1 MVNEQIKEEW
11 KPSIN
16 PWIMVI
22 PVMLAVFIYVL
33 DGTIGN
39 VALPHM
45 AGSFSATRDESMW
58 ILTSYL
64 IAAGIVIPAVD
75 FFSKVFGR
83 KNFFI
88 ISIMLFTI
96 ASMLCGMAKN
106 IEFMIFAR
114 VLQGFGGGGILP
126 ISQAIMVE
134 SFEKEKRGL
143 AMSVFGMGVI
153 LAPIIGPVLGGWIT
167 DNWTW
172 PWIFYINV
180 PFGCVAAVL
189 CHKLLEDP
197 PYAKK
202 HKNVK
207 IDARG
212 FFYLTIW
219 LVTLQTVLDKGNNAD
234 WFNATWIRWTFG
246 VSVVACILFFHS
258 QITNKDSLIDLKVFK
273 DRNFTAGTIIQV
285 VIQAVLYASLAILP
299 QFLQSMMGY
308 TAFLSGETMMPR
320 GCGSMLAMFLTA
332 TLSTRIDNRLMV
344 AIGLSLIG
352 GAGLAFGA
360 LNLQISNM
368 NIAIPNFFMGMG
380 MGLSMV
386 PIMNLSLDTLKN
398 EQMTNA
404 TGIQNLLKNIG
415 SAIGTS
421 LVATMLTRFAQVH
434 QYMLVGK
441 CHDLNPEFINRVQ
454 ATAGALS
461 AYAHHSVAQYMAQ
474 YSIYGQLVK
483 QSTLWAFIDSFRI
496 FGLMCFAVIPLLILM
511 KKSKKVEVVAEV
523 KEPVGIEN

>member
-1 MVNEQIKEEW
+1 MPSANETINEW
-11 KPSIN
+11 KPTVN
-16 PWIMVI
+16 PWIMII
-22 PVMLAVFIYVL
+22 PVMLSVFIYVL

-88 ISIMLFTI
+88 ISILMFTI

-114 VLQGFGGGGILP
+114 ILQGFGGGGILP
-126 ISQAIMVE
+126 ISQAIIIE
-134 SFEKEKRGL
+134 SFTKEQRPA

-180 PFGCVAAVL
+180 PFGCLAAIL
-189 CHKLLEDP
+189 SKRLIEDP
-197 PYAKK
+197 PYARRQ
-202 HKNVK
+202 KNVK
-207 IDARG
+207 IDGKG

-234 WFNATWIRWTFG
+234 WFNATWICWTFA
-246 VSVVACILFFHS
+246 VSCVACVLFFHS
-258 QITNKDSLIDLKVFK
+258 QLTNKDSLIDLSVFK
-273 DRNFTAGTIIQV
+273 DRNFSAGTIIQV

-308 TAFLSGETMMPR
+308 TAFLSGATMMPR
-320 GCGSMLAMFLTA
+320 GFGSMLSMLFTA
-332 TLSTRIDNRLMV
+332 TLSNKVDNRILVM
-344 AIGLSLIG
+344 IGLALIG
-352 GAGLAFGA
+352 GASLDFGA

-380 MGLSMV
+380 MGLAMV
-386 PIMNLSLDTLKN
+386 PIMNLSVDTLRN

-415 SAIGTS
+415 SAVGTS

-441 CHDLNPEFINRVQ
+441 TSELNPAFIERVQ
-454 ATAGALS
+454 STAAAL
-461 AYAHHSVAQYMAQ
+461 AGYTEHTVAQYMAQ
-474 YSIYGQLVK
+474 YSLYGQLVK

-496 FGLMCFAVIPLLILM
+496 FGALCFAVIPLLLLM
-511 KKSKKVEVVAEV
+511 RKVKK
-523 KEPVGIEN
+523 I

>member
-1 MVNEQIKEEW
+1 MPQTTTEEW
-11 KPSIN
+11 KPKIN
-16 PWIMVI
+16 PWIMII

-75 FFSKVFGR
+75 FFSKLCGR

-88 ISIMLFTI
+88 ISILMFTI

-114 VLQGFGGGGILP
+114 ILQGFGGGGILP
-126 ISQAIMVE
+126 ISQAIIIE
-134 SFEKEKRGL
+134 SFTKEQRGA

-180 PFGCVAAVL
+180 PFGCIAAIL
-189 CHKLLEDP
+189 SKKLIEDP
-197 PYAKK
+197 PYAKRQ
-202 HKNVK
+202 HNVK
-207 IDARG
+207 IDGKG

-234 WFNATWIRWTFG
+234 WFNATWICWTFG

-258 QITNKDSLIDLKVFK
+258 QLTNKDSLVDLSVFK
-273 DRNFTAGTIIQV
+273 DRNFSAGTIIQV

-308 TAFLSGETMMPR
+308 TAFLSGATMMPR
-320 GCGSMLAMFLTA
+320 GFGSMLSMLITG
-332 TLSTRIDNRLMV
+332 TLSNKIDNRLFVML
-344 AIGLSLIG
+344 GLALIG
-352 GAGLAFGA
+352 GSSLVFGS

-386 PIMNLSLDTLKN
+386 PIMNLSVDTLKN

-434 QYMLVGK
+434 QYMLVEK
-441 CHDLNPEFINRVQ
+441 MSELNPAFIERVQ
-454 ATAGALS
+454 TTAGALS
-461 AYAHHSVAQYMAQ
+461 AYTEHSVAQYMAQ
-474 YSIYGQLVK
+474 YSYYGQLVK

-496 FGLMCFAVIPLLILM
+496 FGVLCLAVIPLLLLM
-511 KKSKKVEVVAEV
+511 KKIKKDA
-523 KEPVGIEN
+523 

>member
-1 MVNEQIKEEW
+1 MPQTTTEEW
-11 KPSIN
+11 KPKIN
-16 PWIMVI
+16 PWIMII

-75 FFSKVFGR
+75 FFSKLCGR

-88 ISIMLFTI
+88 ISILMFTI

-114 VLQGFGGGGILP
+114 ILQGFGGGGILP
-126 ISQAIMVE
+126 ISQAIIIE
-134 SFEKEKRGL
+134 SFTKEQRGA

-172 PWIFYINV
+172 PWIFFINV
-180 PFGCVAAVL
+180 PFGCIVAL
-189 CHKLLEDP
+189 LSKKLIEDP
-197 PYAKK
+197 PYAKRQ
-202 HKNVK
+202 HNVK
-207 IDARG
+207 IDGKG

-234 WFNATWIRWTFG
+234 WFNATWICWTFG

-258 QITNKDSLIDLKVFK
+258 QLTNKDSLVDLSVFK
-273 DRNFTAGTIIQV
+273 DRNFSAGTIIQV

-308 TAFLSGETMMPR
+308 TAFLSGATMMPR
-320 GCGSMLAMFLTA
+320 GFGSMLSMLITG
-332 TLSTRIDNRLMV
+332 TLSNKIDNRLFVML
-344 AIGLSLIG
+344 GLALIG
-352 GAGLAFGA
+352 GSSLVFGS

-386 PIMNLSLDTLKN
+386 PIMNLSVDTLKN

-415 SAIGTS
+415 SAIGTT

-441 CHDLNPEFINRVQ
+441 MSELNPVFIERVQ
-454 ATAGALS
+454 TTAGALS
-461 AYAHHSVAQYMAQ
+461 AYTEHSVAQYMAQ
-474 YSIYGQLVK
+474 YSYYGQLVK

-496 FGLMCFAVIPLLILM
+496 FGVLCLAVIPLLLLM
-511 KKSKKVEVVAEV
+511 KKIKKDA
-523 KEPVGIEN
+523 

>member
-1 MVNEQIKEEW
+1 
-11 KPSIN
+11 
-16 PWIMVI
+16 
-22 PVMLAVFIYVL
+22 
-33 DGTIGN
+33 
-39 VALPHM
+39 
-45 AGSFSATRDESMW
+45 
-58 ILTSYL
+58 
-64 IAAGIVIPAVD
+64 
-75 FFSKVFGR
+75 
-83 KNFFI
+83 
-88 ISIMLFTI
+88 
-96 ASMLCGMAKN
+96 MLCGMAKN

-114 VLQGFGGGGILP
+114 ILQGFGGGGILP
-126 ISQAIMVE
+126 ISQAIIIE
-134 SFEKEKRGL
+134 SFTKEQRGA

-180 PFGCVAAVL
+180 PFGCIAAL
-189 CHKLLEDP
+189 LSKKLIEDP
-197 PYAKK
+197 PYAKRQ
-202 HKNVK
+202 HNVK
-207 IDARG
+207 IDGKG

-234 WFNATWIRWTFG
+234 WFNATWICWTFG

-258 QITNKDSLIDLKVFK
+258 QLTNKDSLVDLSVFK
-273 DRNFTAGTIIQV
+273 DRNYSAGTIIQV

-308 TAFLSGETMMPR
+308 TAFLSGATMMPR
-320 GCGSMLAMFLTA
+320 GFGSMLSMLITG
-332 TLSTRIDNRLMV
+332 TLSNKIDNRLFVML
-344 AIGLSLIG
+344 GLALIG
-352 GAGLAFGA
+352 GSSLVFGS

-386 PIMNLSLDTLKN
+386 PIMNLSVDTLKN

-441 CHDLNPEFINRVQ
+441 MSELNPVFIERVQ
-454 ATAGALS
+454 TTAGALS
-461 AYAHHSVAQYMAQ
+461 AYTEHSVAQYMAQ
-474 YSIYGQLVK
+474 YSYYGQLVK

-496 FGLMCFAVIPLLILM
+496 FGVLCLAVIPLLLLM
-511 KKSKKVEVVAEV
+511 KKIKKDA
-523 KEPVGIEN
+523 

>member
-1 MVNEQIKEEW
+1 MPQTTTEEW
-11 KPSIN
+11 KPKIN
-16 PWIMVI
+16 PWIMII

-75 FFSKVFGR
+75 FFSKLCGR

-88 ISIMLFTI
+88 ISILMFTI

-114 VLQGFGGGGILP
+114 ILQGFGGGGILP
-126 ISQAIMVE
+126 ISQAIIIE
-134 SFEKEKRGL
+134 SFTKEQRGA

-172 PWIFYINV
+172 PWIFFINV
-180 PFGCVAAVL
+180 PFGCIAAL
-189 CHKLLEDP
+189 LSKKLIEDP
-197 PYAKK
+197 PYAKRQ
-202 HKNVK
+202 HNVK
-207 IDARG
+207 IDGKG

-234 WFNATWIRWTFG
+234 WFNATWICWTFG

-258 QITNKDSLIDLKVFK
+258 QLTNKDSLVDLSVFK
-273 DRNFTAGTIIQV
+273 DKNFSAGTIIQV

-308 TAFLSGETMMPR
+308 TAFLSGATMMPR
-320 GCGSMLAMFLTA
+320 GFGSMLSMLITG
-332 TLSTRIDNRLMV
+332 TLSNKIDNRLFVML
-344 AIGLSLIG
+344 GLALIG
-352 GAGLAFGA
+352 GSSLVFGS

-380 MGLSMV
+380 MGLSMI
-386 PIMNLSLDTLKN
+386 PIMNLSVDTLKN

-441 CHDLNPEFINRVQ
+441 MSELNPVFIERVQ
-454 ATAGALS
+454 TTAGALS
-461 AYAHHSVAQYMAQ
+461 AYTEHSVAQYMAQ
-474 YSIYGQLVK
+474 YSYYGQLVK

-496 FGLMCFAVIPLLILM
+496 FGVLCLAVIPLLLLM
-511 KKSKKVEVVAEV
+511 KKIKKDA
-523 KEPVGIEN
+523 

>member
-1 MVNEQIKEEW
+1 MPQTTTKEW
-11 KPSIN
+11 KPKIN
-16 PWIMVI
+16 PWIMII

-75 FFSKVFGR
+75 FFSKLCGR

-88 ISIMLFTI
+88 ISILMFTI

-114 VLQGFGGGGILP
+114 ILQGFGGGGILP
-126 ISQAIMVE
+126 ISQAIIIE
-134 SFEKEKRGL
+134 SFTKEQRGA

-180 PFGCVAAVL
+180 PFGCIAAL
-189 CHKLLEDP
+189 LSKKLIEDP
-197 PYAKK
+197 PYAKRQ
-202 HKNVK
+202 HNVK
-207 IDARG
+207 IDGKG

-234 WFNATWIRWTFG
+234 WFNATWICWTFG
-246 VSVVACILFFHS
+246 VSIVACILFFHS
-258 QITNKDSLIDLKVFK
+258 QLTNKDSLVDLSVFK
-273 DRNFTAGTIIQV
+273 DRNFSAGTIIQV

-308 TAFLSGETMMPR
+308 TAFLSGATMMPR
-320 GCGSMLAMFLTA
+320 GFGSMLSMLITG
-332 TLSTRIDNRLMV
+332 TLSNKIDNRLFVML
-344 AIGLSLIG
+344 GLALIG
-352 GAGLAFGA
+352 GSSLVFGS

-380 MGLSMV
+380 MGLSMI
-386 PIMNLSLDTLKN
+386 PIMNLSVDTLKN

-441 CHDLNPEFINRVQ
+441 MSELNPVFIEKVQ
-454 ATAGALS
+454 TTASALS
-461 AYAHHSVAQYMAQ
+461 TYTEHSVAQYMAQ
-474 YSIYGQLVK
+474 YSYYGQLVK

-496 FGLMCFAVIPLLILM
+496 FGVLCLAVIPLLLLM
-511 KKSKKVEVVAEV
+511 KKIKKDA
-523 KEPVGIEN
+523 

>member
-1 MVNEQIKEEW
+1 MSENKIEKEQW
-11 KPSIN
+11 TPSVN
-16 PWIMVI
+16 PWIMII

-88 ISIMLFTI
+88 ISILMFTI

-114 VLQGFGGGGILP
+114 ILQGFGGGGILP
-126 ISQAIMVE
+126 ISQAIIIE
-134 SFEKEKRGL
+134 SFPKEKRGI

-180 PFGCVAAVL
+180 PFGCLAAIL
-189 CHKLLEDP
+189 SHKLVEDP

-202 HKNVK
+202 QKNVK
-207 IDARG
+207 IDGKG

-234 WFNATWIRWTFG
+234 WFNATWICWTFG
-246 VSVVACILFFHS
+246 VSCVACILFFHS
-258 QITNKDSLIDLKVFK
+258 QLTNKESLIDLSVFK
-273 DRNFTAGTIIQV
+273 DRNFSAGTIISV

-299 QFLQSMMGY
+299 QFLQSMLGY
-308 TAFLSGETMMPR
+308 TAFLSGATMMPR
-320 GCGSMLAMFLTA
+320 GFGSMTAMILTA
-332 TLSTRIDNRLMV
+332 TLTNKVDNRILV
-344 AIGLSLIG
+344 AIGLCLLG
-352 GAGLAFGA
+352 GSTLAFGF

-368 NIAIPNFFMGMG
+368 NIAIPNFIMGIG

-386 PIMNLSLDTLKN
+386 PIMNLSVDTLKN

-434 QYMLVGK
+434 QYMMVGK
-441 CHDLNPEFINRVQ
+441 ASELNPAFIERVQ
-454 ATAGALS
+454 STAGALA
-461 AYAHHSVAQYMAQ
+461 AYTEHTVSQYMAQ
-474 YSIYGQLVK
+474 YSLYGQLVK

-496 FGLMCFAVIPLLILM
+496 FGALCIAVIPLLMLM
-511 KKSKKVEVVAEV
+511 KKLKKA
-523 KEPVGIEN
+523 

>member
-1 MVNEQIKEEW
+1 MTNSQPITEQW
-11 KPSIN
+11 APTVN
-16 PWIMVI
+16 PWIMII

-88 ISIMLFTI
+88 ISILVFTI
-96 ASMLCGMAKN
+96 ASMLCGLAKN

-114 VLQGFGGGGILP
+114 VLQGFGGGGIVP
-126 ISQAIMVE
+126 VSQAIIIE
-134 SFEKEKRGL
+134 SFPKEKRGV

-180 PFGCVAAVL
+180 PFGCAATIL
-189 CHKLLEDP
+189 CHKLVEDP

-202 HKNVK
+202 QKNVK
-207 IDARG
+207 IDGRG
-212 FFYLTIW
+212 FFFLTIW
-219 LVTLQTVLDKGNNAD
+219 LITLQTVLDKGNNAD
-234 WFNATWIRWTFG
+234 WFNAPWICWTSA
-246 VSVVACILFFHS
+246 VSMVACILFFHS
-258 QITNKDSLIDLKVFK
+258 QLTNKQSLVDLSVFK
-273 DRNFTAGTIIQV
+273 DRNFSAGTIIQV

-320 GCGSMLAMFLTA
+320 GLGSMIAMLLTA
-332 TLSTRIDNRLMV
+332 TLSNRIDNRLLV
-344 AIGLSLIG
+344 AVGLSIIG
-352 GAGLAFGA
+352 ASTLSFGN

-386 PIMNLSLDTLKN
+386 PIMNLSVDTLRN

-421 LVATMLTRFAQVH
+421 LVATMLTRFAQIH

-441 CHDLNPEFINRVQ
+441 LHDLNPNFIERLQ
-454 ATAGALS
+454 ATAGTL
-461 AYAHHSVAQYMAQ
+461 AQFTQIDIARYMAE
-474 YSIYGQLVK
+474 YSIYGQLIK

-496 FGLMCFAVIPLLILM
+496 FGALCFAVIPLLLLI
-511 KKSKKVEVVAEV
+511 KVKSKKTA
-523 KEPVGIEN
+523 

>member
-1 MVNEQIKEEW
+1 MPQMTTEEW
-11 KPSIN
+11 KPKIN
-16 PWIMVI
+16 PWIMII

-75 FFSKVFGR
+75 FFSKLCGR

-88 ISIMLFTI
+88 ISILMFTI

-114 VLQGFGGGGILP
+114 ILQGFGGGGILP
-126 ISQAIMVE
+126 ISQAIIIE
-134 SFEKEKRGL
+134 SFTKEQRGA

-180 PFGCVAAVL
+180 PFGCIAAL
-189 CHKLLEDP
+189 LSKKLIEDP
-197 PYAKK
+197 PYAKRQ
-202 HKNVK
+202 HNVK
-207 IDARG
+207 IDGKG

-234 WFNATWIRWTFG
+234 WFNATWICWTFG

-258 QITNKDSLIDLKVFK
+258 QLTNKDSLVDLSVFK
-273 DRNFTAGTIIQV
+273 DRNFSAGTIIQV

-308 TAFLSGETMMPR
+308 TAFLSGATMMPR
-320 GCGSMLAMFLTA
+320 GFGSMLSMLITG
-332 TLSTRIDNRLMV
+332 TLSNKIDNRLFVML
-344 AIGLSLIG
+344 GLALIG
-352 GAGLAFGA
+352 GSSLVFGS

-380 MGLSMV
+380 MGLSMI
-386 PIMNLSLDTLKN
+386 PIMNLSVDTLKN

-421 LVATMLTRFAQVH
+421 LVATMLTRFAQAH

-441 CHDLNPEFINRVQ
+441 MSELNPVFIERVQ
-454 ATAGALS
+454 TTAGALS
-461 AYAHHSVAQYMAQ
+461 AYTEHSVAQYMAQ
-474 YSIYGQLVK
+474 YSYYGQLVK

-496 FGLMCFAVIPLLILM
+496 FGVLCLAVIPLLLLM
-511 KKSKKVEVVAEV
+511 KKIKKDA
-523 KEPVGIEN
+523 

>member
-1 MVNEQIKEEW
+1 MPQTTTEEW
-11 KPSIN
+11 KPKIN
-16 PWIMVI
+16 PWVMII

-75 FFSKVFGR
+75 FFSKLCGR

-88 ISIMLFTI
+88 ISILMFTI

-114 VLQGFGGGGILP
+114 ILQGFGGGGILP
-126 ISQAIMVE
+126 ISQAIIIE
-134 SFEKEKRGL
+134 SFTKEQRGA

-172 PWIFYINV
+172 PWIFFINV
-180 PFGCVAAVL
+180 PFGCIAAL
-189 CHKLLEDP
+189 LSKKLIEDP
-197 PYAKK
+197 PYAKRQ
-202 HKNVK
+202 HNVK
-207 IDARG
+207 IDGKG

-234 WFNATWIRWTFG
+234 WFNATWICWTFG

-258 QITNKDSLIDLKVFK
+258 QLTNKDSLVDLSVFK
-273 DRNFTAGTIIQV
+273 DRNFSAGTIIQV

-308 TAFLSGETMMPR
+308 TAFLSGATMMPR
-320 GCGSMLAMFLTA
+320 GFGSMLSMLITG
-332 TLSTRIDNRLMV
+332 TLSNKIDNRLFVML
-344 AIGLSLIG
+344 GLALIG
-352 GAGLAFGA
+352 GSSLVFGS

-380 MGLSMV
+380 MGLSMI
-386 PIMNLSLDTLKN
+386 PIMNLSVDTLKN

-441 CHDLNPEFINRVQ
+441 MSELNPVFIERVQ
-454 ATAGALS
+454 TTAGALS
-461 AYAHHSVAQYMAQ
+461 AYTEHSVAQYMAQ
-474 YSIYGQLVK
+474 YSYYGQLVK

-496 FGLMCFAVIPLLILM
+496 FGVLCLAVIPLLLLM
-511 KKSKKVEVVAEV
+511 KKIKKDA
-523 KEPVGIEN
+523 

>member
-1 MVNEQIKEEW
+1 MPQTTTEEW
-11 KPSIN
+11 KPKIN
-16 PWIMVI
+16 PWIMII

-75 FFSKVFGR
+75 FFSKLCGR

-88 ISIMLFTI
+88 ISILMFTI

-114 VLQGFGGGGILP
+114 ILQGFGGGGILP
-126 ISQAIMVE
+126 ISQAIIIE
-134 SFEKEKRGL
+134 SFTKEQRGA

-180 PFGCVAAVL
+180 PFGCIAAL
-189 CHKLLEDP
+189 LSKKLIEDP
-197 PYAKK
+197 PYAKRQ
-202 HKNVK
+202 HNVK
-207 IDARG
+207 IDGKG

-234 WFNATWIRWTFG
+234 WFNATWICWTFG

-258 QITNKDSLIDLKVFK
+258 QLTNKDSLVDLSVFK
-273 DRNFTAGTIIQV
+273 DRNYSAGTIIQV

-308 TAFLSGETMMPR
+308 TAFLSGATMMPR
-320 GCGSMLAMFLTA
+320 GFGSMLSMLITG
-332 TLSTRIDNRLMV
+332 TLSNKIDNRLFVML
-344 AIGLSLIG
+344 GLALIG
-352 GAGLAFGA
+352 GSSLVFGS

-380 MGLSMV
+380 MGLSMI
-386 PIMNLSLDTLKN
+386 PIMNLSVDTLKN

-441 CHDLNPEFINRVQ
+441 MSELNPVFIERIQ
-454 ATAGALS
+454 TTAGALS
-461 AYAHHSVAQYMAQ
+461 AYTEHSVAQYMAQ
-474 YSIYGQLVK
+474 YSYYGQLVK

-496 FGLMCFAVIPLLILM
+496 FGVLCLAVIPLLLLM
-511 KKSKKVEVVAEV
+511 KKIKKDA
-523 KEPVGIEN
+523 

>member
-1 MVNEQIKEEW
+1 MPQTTTEEW
-11 KPSIN
+11 KPKIN
-16 PWIMVI
+16 PWIMII

-75 FFSKVFGR
+75 FFSKLCGR

-88 ISIMLFTI
+88 ISILMFTI

-114 VLQGFGGGGILP
+114 ILQGFGGGGILP
-126 ISQAIMVE
+126 ISQAIIIE
-134 SFEKEKRGL
+134 SFTKEQRGA

-180 PFGCVAAVL
+180 PFGCIAAL
-189 CHKLLEDP
+189 LSKKLIEDP
-197 PYAKK
+197 PYAKRQ
-202 HKNVK
+202 HNVK
-207 IDARG
+207 IDGKG

-234 WFNATWIRWTFG
+234 WFNATWICWTFG

-258 QITNKDSLIDLKVFK
+258 QLTNKDSLVDLSVFK
-273 DRNFTAGTIIQV
+273 DRNFSAGTIIQV

-308 TAFLSGETMMPR
+308 TAFLSGATMMPR
-320 GCGSMLAMFLTA
+320 GFGSMLSMLITG
-332 TLSTRIDNRLMV
+332 TLSNKIDNRLFVML
-344 AIGLSLIG
+344 GLALIG
-352 GAGLAFGA
+352 GSSLVFGS

-380 MGLSMV
+380 MGLSMI
-386 PIMNLSLDTLKN
+386 PIMNLSVDTLKN

-421 LVATMLTRFAQVH
+421 LVATMLTRFAQAH

-441 CHDLNPEFINRVQ
+441 MSELNPVFIERVQ
-454 ATAGALS
+454 TTAGALS
-461 AYAHHSVAQYMAQ
+461 AYTEHSVAQYMAQ
-474 YSIYGQLVK
+474 YSYYGQLVE

-496 FGLMCFAVIPLLILM
+496 FGVLCLAVIPLLLLM
-511 KKSKKVEVVAEV
+511 KKIKKDA
-523 KEPVGIEN
+523 

>member
-1 MVNEQIKEEW
+1 MPQMTTEEW
-11 KPSIN
+11 KPKIN
-16 PWIMVI
+16 PWIMII

-75 FFSKVFGR
+75 FFSKLCGR

-88 ISIMLFTI
+88 ISILMFTI

-114 VLQGFGGGGILP
+114 ILQGFGGGGILP
-126 ISQAIMVE
+126 ISQAIIIE
-134 SFEKEKRGL
+134 SFTKEQRGA

-172 PWIFYINV
+172 PWIFFINV
-180 PFGCVAAVL
+180 PFGCIAAL
-189 CHKLLEDP
+189 LSKKLIEDP
-197 PYAKK
+197 PYAKRQ
-202 HKNVK
+202 HNVK
-207 IDARG
+207 IDGKG

-234 WFNATWIRWTFG
+234 WFNATWICWTFG

-258 QITNKDSLIDLKVFK
+258 QLTNKDSLVDLSVFK
-273 DRNFTAGTIIQV
+273 DRNFSAGTIIQV

-308 TAFLSGETMMPR
+308 TAFLSGATMMPR
-320 GCGSMLAMFLTA
+320 GFGSMLSMLITG
-332 TLSTRIDNRLMV
+332 TLSNKIDNRLFVML
-344 AIGLSLIG
+344 GLALIG
-352 GAGLAFGA
+352 GSSLVFGS

-386 PIMNLSLDTLKN
+386 PIMNLSVDTLKN

-441 CHDLNPEFINRVQ
+441 MSELNPVFIERIQ
-454 ATAGALS
+454 TTAGALS
-461 AYAHHSVAQYMAQ
+461 AYTEHSVAQYMAQ
-474 YSIYGQLVK
+474 YSYYGQLVK

-496 FGLMCFAVIPLLILM
+496 FGVLCLAVIPLLLLM
-511 KKSKKVEVVAEV
+511 KKIKKDA
-523 KEPVGIEN
+523 

>member
-1 MVNEQIKEEW
+1 MTVETIAQES
-11 KPSIN
+11 KPKVN
-16 PWIMVI
+16 PWIMII

-88 ISIMLFTI
+88 ISIMMFTI

-114 VLQGFGGGGILP
+114 ILQGFGGGGILP
-126 ISQAIMVE
+126 ISQAIMIE
-134 SFEKEKRGL
+134 AFPKEKRGL

-172 PWIFYINV
+172 PWIFYINI
-180 PFGCVAAVL
+180 PFGCAAALL
-189 CHKLLEDP
+189 CHKLLYDP
-197 PYAKK
+197 PYAKRQK
-202 HKNVK
+202 GVK
-207 IDARG
+207 IDVKG
-212 FFYLTIW
+212 FLYLTVW

-234 WFNATWIRWTFG
+234 WFNAPWICWTFG
-246 VSVVACILFFHS
+246 ISMIACALFFHS
-258 QITNKDSLIDLKVFK
+258 QITNKESLVDLSVVK
-273 DRNFTAGTIIQV
+273 DRNFSAGTIIQV

-308 TAFLSGETMMPR
+308 TAFLSGATMMPR
-320 GCGSMLAMFLTA
+320 GLGSMTAMVLTA
-332 TLSTRIDNRLMV
+332 TLSNRIDNRLLV

-352 GAGLAFGA
+352 GAGLVFGS

-386 PIMNLSLDTLKN
+386 PIMNLSVDTLRN
-398 EQMTNA
+398 DQMTNA

-421 LVATMLTRFAQVH
+421 LVATMLTRFAQIH
-434 QYMLVGK
+434 QYMMVGK
-441 CHDLNPEFINRVQ
+441 LNELNPVFEAKLQ
-454 ATAGALS
+454 STAGALS
-461 AYAHHSVAQYMAQ
+461 AYAHQSVAQHMAQ
-474 YSIYGQLVK
+474 YSLYGDLIK

-496 FGLMCFAVIPLLILM
+496 FGILCFLVIPLLALM
-511 KKSKKVEVVAEV
+511 KKIKKA
-523 KEPVGIEN
+523 

>member
-1 MVNEQIKEEW
+1 MPQTTTEEW
-11 KPSIN
+11 KPKIN
-16 PWIMVI
+16 PWIMII

-75 FFSKVFGR
+75 FFSKLCGR

-88 ISIMLFTI
+88 ISILMFTI

-114 VLQGFGGGGILP
+114 ILQGFGGGGILP
-126 ISQAIMVE
+126 ISQAIIIE
-134 SFEKEKRGL
+134 SFTKEQRGA

-180 PFGCVAAVL
+180 PFGCIAAL
-189 CHKLLEDP
+189 LSKKLIEDP
-197 PYAKK
+197 PYAKRQ
-202 HKNVK
+202 HNVK
-207 IDARG
+207 IDGKG

-234 WFNATWIRWTFG
+234 WFNATWICWTFG

-258 QITNKDSLIDLKVFK
+258 QLTNKDSLVDLSVFK
-273 DRNFTAGTIIQV
+273 DRNFSAGTIIQV

-308 TAFLSGETMMPR
+308 TAFLSGATMMPR
-320 GCGSMLAMFLTA
+320 GFGSMLSMLITG
-332 TLSTRIDNRLMV
+332 TLSNKIDNRLFVML
-344 AIGLSLIG
+344 GLALIG
-352 GAGLAFGA
+352 GSSLVFGS

-380 MGLSMV
+380 MGLSMI
-386 PIMNLSLDTLKN
+386 PIMNLSVDTLKN

-421 LVATMLTRFAQVH
+421 LVATMLTRFAQAH

-441 CHDLNPEFINRVQ
+441 MSELNPVFIERVQ
-454 ATAGALS
+454 TTAGALS
-461 AYAHHSVAQYMAQ
+461 AYTEHSVAQYMAQ
-474 YSIYGQLVK
+474 YSYYGQLIK

-496 FGLMCFAVIPLLILM
+496 FGVLCLAVIPLLLLM
-511 KKSKKVEVVAEV
+511 KKIKKDA
-523 KEPVGIEN
+523 

>member
-1 MVNEQIKEEW
+1 MSEQQIEQTQEQW
-11 KPSIN
+11 TPSVN
-16 PWIMVI
+16 PWIMII
-22 PVMLAVFIYVL
+22 PVMLSVFIYVL

-88 ISIMLFTI
+88 MSVMTFTI
-96 ASMLCGMAKN
+96 ASMLCGLAKN

-126 ISQAIMVE
+126 ISQAITLE
-134 SFEKEKRGL
+134 SFPKEKRGI
-143 AMSVFGMGVI
+143 AMSIFGMGVI

-167 DNWTW
+167 DNWAW

-180 PFGCVAAVL
+180 PFGCIAAL
-189 CHKLLEDP
+189 MCHKLLEDP

-202 HKNVK
+202 QKNVK
-207 IDARG
+207 IDGRG
-212 FFYLTIW
+212 FFYLTVW

-246 VSVVACILFFHS
+246 VSMVACILFFHS
-258 QITNKDSLIDLKVFK
+258 QITRKDSLIDLSVFK
-273 DRNFTAGTIIQV
+273 DKNFSAGTIIQV

-320 GCGSMLAMFLTA
+320 GCGSMVSMVLTA
-332 TLSTRIDNRLMV
+332 TLTNKLDNRLMV
-344 AIGLSLIG
+344 AVGLSLIG
-352 GAGLAFGA
+352 GASLAFGA

-380 MGLSMV
+380 MGLAMV
-386 PIMNLSLDTLKN
+386 PIMNLSVDTLRN
-398 EQMTNA
+398 DQMTNA

-441 CHDLNPEFINRVQ
+441 TSELNPAFIERVQ
-454 ATAGALS
+454 STAAALS
-461 AYAHHSVAQYMAQ
+461 GYTEHAVAQYMAQ
-474 YSIYGQLVK
+474 YSLYGQLVK

-496 FGLMCFAVIPLLILM
+496 FGALCFAVIPLLILM
-511 KKSKKVEVVAEV
+511 RKVKKA
-523 KEPVGIEN
+523 

>member
-1 MVNEQIKEEW
+1 MPQTTTEEW
-11 KPSIN
+11 KPKIN
-16 PWIMVI
+16 PWIMII

-75 FFSKVFGR
+75 FFSKLCGR

-88 ISIMLFTI
+88 ISILMFTI

-114 VLQGFGGGGILP
+114 ILQGFGGGGILP
-126 ISQAIMVE
+126 ISQAIIIE
-134 SFEKEKRGL
+134 SFTKEQRGA

-180 PFGCVAAVL
+180 PFGCIAAL
-189 CHKLLEDP
+189 LSKKLIEDP
-197 PYAKK
+197 PYAKRQ
-202 HKNVK
+202 HNVK
-207 IDARG
+207 IDGKG

-234 WFNATWIRWTFG
+234 WFNATWICWTFG

-258 QITNKDSLIDLKVFK
+258 QLTNKDSLVDLSVFK
-273 DRNFTAGTIIQV
+273 DRNFSAGTIIQV

-308 TAFLSGETMMPR
+308 TAFLSGATMMPR
-320 GCGSMLAMFLTA
+320 GFGSMLSMLITG
-332 TLSTRIDNRLMV
+332 TLSNKIDNRLFVML
-344 AIGLSLIG
+344 GLALIG
-352 GAGLAFGA
+352 GSSLVFGS

-386 PIMNLSLDTLKN
+386 PIMNLSVDTLKN

-421 LVATMLTRFAQVH
+421 LVATMLTRFAQAH

-441 CHDLNPEFINRVQ
+441 MSELNPVFIERIQ
-454 ATAGALS
+454 TTAGVLS
-461 AYAHHSVAQYMAQ
+461 AYTEHSVAQYMAQ
-474 YSIYGQLVK
+474 YSYYGQLVK

-496 FGLMCFAVIPLLILM
+496 FGVLCLAVIPLLLLM
-511 KKSKKVEVVAEV
+511 KKIKKDA
-523 KEPVGIEN
+523 

>member
-1 MVNEQIKEEW
+1 MPQTTTEEW
-11 KPSIN
+11 KPKIN
-16 PWIMVI
+16 PWIMII

-75 FFSKVFGR
+75 FFSKLCGR

-88 ISIMLFTI
+88 ISILMFTI

-114 VLQGFGGGGILP
+114 ILQGFGGGGILP
-126 ISQAIMVE
+126 ISQAIIIE
-134 SFEKEKRGL
+134 SFTKEQRGA

-172 PWIFYINV
+172 PWIFFINV
-180 PFGCVAAVL
+180 PFGCIAAL
-189 CHKLLEDP
+189 LSKKLIEDP
-197 PYAKK
+197 PYAKRQ
-202 HKNVK
+202 HNVK
-207 IDARG
+207 IDGKG

-234 WFNATWIRWTFG
+234 WFNATWICWTFG

-258 QITNKDSLIDLKVFK
+258 QLTNKDSLVDLSVFK
-273 DRNFTAGTIIQV
+273 DRNFSAGTIIQV

-308 TAFLSGETMMPR
+308 TAFLSGATMMPR
-320 GCGSMLAMFLTA
+320 GFGSMLSMLITG
-332 TLSTRIDNRLMV
+332 TLSNKIDNRLFVML
-344 AIGLSLIG
+344 GLALIG
-352 GAGLAFGA
+352 GSSLVFGS

-380 MGLSMV
+380 MGLSMI
-386 PIMNLSLDTLKN
+386 PIMNLSVDTLKK

-441 CHDLNPEFINRVQ
+441 MSELNPVFIERVQ
-454 ATAGALS
+454 TTAGALS
-461 AYAHHSVAQYMAQ
+461 AYTEHSVAQYMAQ
-474 YSIYGQLVK
+474 YSYYGQLVK

-496 FGLMCFAVIPLLILM
+496 FGVLCLAVIPLLLLM
-511 KKSKKVEVVAEV
+511 KKIKKDA
-523 KEPVGIEN
+523 

>member
-1 MVNEQIKEEW
+1 MSEEQVQEW
-11 KPSIN
+11 KPTVN
-16 PWIMVI
+16 PWIMII
-22 PVMLAVFIYVL
+22 PVMIAVFIYVL

-88 ISIMLFTI
+88 ISILLFTL

-114 VLQGFGGGGILP
+114 ILQGFGGGGILP
-126 ISQAIMVE
+126 ISQAIMLE
-134 SFEKEKRGL
+134 AFPKEKRGL

-167 DNWTW
+167 DNWSW

-189 CHKLLEDP
+189 SQKLVEDP
-197 PYAKK
+197 PYARKQ
-202 HKNVK
+202 KNVK
-207 IDARG
+207 IDGKG
-212 FFYLTIW
+212 FLYLTIW

-234 WFNATWIRWTFG
+234 WFNATWICWTFA
-246 VSVVACILFFHS
+246 VSVVAGILFFHS
-258 QITNKDSLIDLKVFK
+258 QLTNKDSLIDLSVFK
-273 DRNFTAGTIIQV
+273 DQNYSAGTIIQI

-308 TAFLSGETMMPR
+308 TAFLSGATMMPR
-320 GCGSMLAMFLTA
+320 GFGSMTAMVITA
-332 TLSTRIDNRLMV
+332 LLSNKIDNRLFV
-344 AIGLSLIG
+344 VIGLALLGGSSLV
-352 GAGLAFGA
+352 FGS

-368 NIAIPNFFMGMG
+368 NIAVPNYFMGLG

-386 PIMNLSLDTLKN
+386 PIMNLSVATLRN
-398 EQMTNA
+398 DQMTNA

-441 CHDLNPEFINRVQ
+441 MNDLNPAFIERVQ
-454 ATAGALS
+454 STAGALMQ
-461 AYAHHSVAQYMAQ
+461 YTEGSVAQYMAQ
-474 YSIYGQLVK
+474 YSQYGQLIK

-496 FGLMCFAVIPLLILM
+496 FGVLCLAVIPLMLFI
-511 KKSKKVEVVAEV
+511 KKLKQD
-523 KEPVGIEN
+523 